1 MTPKKR
7 MLAALNCQQPE
18 DEIPFWEL
26 EFRVVLLRIQIP
38 TVNQSCR

>member
-1 MTPKKR
+1 MTPKER

-26 EFRVVLLRIQIP
+26 EFHPPVM
-38 TVNQSCR
+38 